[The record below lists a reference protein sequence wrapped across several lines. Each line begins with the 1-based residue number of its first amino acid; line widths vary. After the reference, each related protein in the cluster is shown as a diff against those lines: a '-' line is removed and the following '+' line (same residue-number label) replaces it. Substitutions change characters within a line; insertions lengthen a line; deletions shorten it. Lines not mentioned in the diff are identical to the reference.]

1 LYMLGT
7 LGVRTA
13 KLSLLLAV
21 TLLVCLQVPLQAQ
34 LPLPFDAPQYAARA
48 ENVTGQ
54 VSVFKDSRPWALS
67 SGDSVQP
74 RQLIQTGPDGQVT
87 LQVSDGSTIQV
98 YPNSQFVFRA
108 NPGNWRDL
116 IDMVLG
122 RIRVHIEHLGGLP
135 NPNTIRTQ
143 SAVISV
149 RGTTFEVSVDESGDV
164 TQVDVEEGAVEV
176 QHALLP
182 RDNPATVRAGET
194 LRVYKNEPIANKLL
208 DKGTIARRIV
218 RAVTDLATF
227 MGTRTTGKI
236 SLPGGGP
243 MGTPGTGGGSPG
255 DSCKSG
261 TPGCTGSAPPV
272 GGPGN
277 LPPVGGPGALPPAP

>member
-1 LYMLGT
+1 MA
-7 LGVRTA
+7 R
-13 KLSLLLAV
+13 SL
-21 TLLVCLQVPLQAQ
+21 
-34 LPLPFDAPQYAARA
+34 
-48 ENVTGQ
+48 
-54 VSVFKDSRPWALS
+54 
-67 SGDSVQP
+67 
-74 RQLIQTGPDGQVT
+74 

-182 RDNPATVRAGET
+182 RDNPGHGES
-194 LRVYKNEPIANKLL
+194 
-208 DKGTIARRIV
+208 RRN
-218 RAVTDLATF
+218 
-227 MGTRTTGKI
+227 
-236 SLPGGGP
+236 
-243 MGTPGTGGGSPG
+243 
-255 DSCKSG
+255 
-261 TPGCTGSAPPV
+261 APC
-272 GGPGN
+272 
-277 LPPVGGPGALPPAP
+277 L

>member
-1 LYMLGT
+1 MLGT

-21 TLLVCLQVPLQAQ
+21 TLPVCLQVPLQAQ

-48 ENVTGQ
+48 VAVTGQ
-54 VSVFKDSRPWALS
+54 ASVFRDSRPWALS
-67 SGDSVQP
+67 EGDSIQP

-122 RIRVHIEHLGGLP
+122 RIRIHIEHLGGLP
-135 NPNTIRTQ
+135 NPNTIRTP

-149 RGTTFEVSVDESGDV
+149 RGTTLEVSVDDSGDV
-164 TQVDVEEGAVEV
+164 TQVDVEEGVVEV

-194 LRVYKNEPIANKLL
+194 LRVYKNQPIANKLL
-208 DKGTIARRIV
+208 DKGTIARRVV
-218 RAVTDLATF
+218 RALSDLATF
-227 MGTRTTGKI
+227 MGPRTTGKI

-243 MGTPGTGGGSPG
+243 MGTGGGGSTSAGG
-255 DSCKSG
+255 DSCKPG
-261 TPGCTGSAPPV
+261 TPNCGSSGPPV
-272 GGPGN
+272 GGPGT
-277 LPPVGGPGALPPAP
+277 LPPVGGPGTLPSP